1 MNIMFQ
7 AIEDIKKGEFV
18 NLNIDTGELSVVS
31 EYERMLIDSGKI
43 QPFGLQ
49 PKEEPNI
56 IEDGDQSLDGLII

>member
-1 MNIMFQ
+1 MTITFQ
-7 AIEDIKKGEFV
+7 ALEDIKKGEFV

-43 QPFGLQ
+43 KPGLQ

-56 IEDGDQSLDGLII
+56 VEDGK